1 MHRHDTEA
9 ASRILPPAKPADGS
23 PEHPLL
29 ALQRAA
35 GNAAV
40 ADLLDGERSPVLDVA
55 GSAGTPLDPGVRT
68 DMETRFGEDF
78 SDVRVHT
85 DAAAHDSAQAVNA
98 TAYTVGSHVVFQ
110 RDAYDPSSDAGRHLL
125 AHELTH
131 VIQQRSGPVDG
142 TDTGAGV
149 SVSHP
154 DDRFERQAA
163 ATAEQVMSVQRQA
176 GPGEEEETV

>member
-1 MHRHDTEA
+1 
-9 ASRILPPAKPADGS
+9 
-23 PEHPLL
+23 
-29 ALQRAA
+29 
-35 GNAAV
+35 
-40 ADLLDGERSPVLDVA
+40 
-55 GSAGTPLDPGVRT
+55 
-68 DMETRFGEDF
+68 MEGRFGQDF

-110 RDAYDPSSDAGRHLL
+110 QDVYNPSSDVGRHLL

-131 VIQQRSGPVDG
+131 VIQQRNGPVDG

-154 DDRFERQAA
+154 DDRFEREAA
-163 ATAEQVMSVQRQA
+163 ATADLVMQRQA
-176 GPGEEEETV
+176 ETEADEEERAPTA

>member
-9 ASRILPPAKPADGS
+9 ESRILPPAKPAGGGTH
-23 PEHPLL
+23 EHPLL

-40 ADLLDGERSPVLDVA
+40 AGLLDEERSPVVDVV
-55 GSAGTPLDPGVRT
+55 GSGGTPLDPGVRA
-68 DMETRFGEDF
+68 DMETRFGQDF

-85 DAAAHDSAQAVNA
+85 DTAAHDSAQAVNA

-110 RDAYDPSSDAGRHLL
+110 RDAYDPASDAGRHLL

-131 VIQQRSGPVDG
+131 VIQQRNGPVDG

-154 DDRFERQAA
+154 QDRYEREAA
-163 ATAEQVMSVQRQA
+163 ATADLVMQRQVETD
-176 GPGEEEETV
+176 EEEQA

>member
-9 ASRILPPAKPADGS
+9 EPRTLAPAKPADG
-23 PEHPLL
+23 PHEHPLL

-40 ADLLDGERSPVLDVA
+40 AGLLGEERSPVLDVVES
-55 GSAGTPLDPGVRT
+55 GGTPLDPGVRA

-78 SDVRVHT
+78 SDVRLHT

-98 TAYTVGSHVVFQ
+98 SAYTVGSHVVFQ
-110 RDAYDPSSDAGRHLL
+110 RDQYNPSSDAGRHLL

-131 VIQQRSGPVDG
+131 VLQQRSGPVDG

-163 ATAEQVMSVQRQA
+163 ATADQVMSVQRQA
-176 GPGEEEETV
+176 EPDEEETV